1 MTASAEATRDAGGA
15 LDVAGGNADIAALAR
30 GGRTNFLGFLLRLAA
45 RLPFLFIAGRLYG
58 AEALGRFASAM
69 VMIELAGQL
78 CTLGQKRGLA
88 QRLSEDER
96 HPANIIAD
104 GMVLSVAIA
113 AIVGVALYCFPAP
126 MFPSGHYSAIDRL
139 LVTAIFPATITDIA
153 LAALAYRYDVAT
165 TVRSRS
171 LVEPW
176 SLSITA
182 AACYYIAPHSAMAAS
197 GLAISYIV
205 SQYTSALTA
214 LVPLLRSYGWPRD
227 WTPHPLR
234 IGRLMLSTMP
244 LAAADAV
251 EWGTRKLDIAIL
263 GLFAPPAAVG
273 VYYVAQQVASLP
285 QKLKTSFEP
294 ILGPVVTRNL
304 KLRNYPEI
312 ARQVCQVGFWI
323 TAAQAGIALAL
334 GIPGRGVMGLVG
346 PHFIGGT
353 GALAFLLLAE
363 VAAATAVVSEAVLI
377 YIARIQNLLVSLATI
392 ALQGALTVGGIM
404 LVEQLRLG
412 ELYRD
417 AAAAASLMLALGIAS
432 IIKSRLLS
440 RLLDQPI
447 NNWRLALFPAVATA
461 SVAGWLAVRF
471 LPEWAELI
479 LGIPAILGL
488 YCWVLWHKGFGPDD
502 RVLFRRNV
510 GVDQPKDAATVVA
523 GGDSAVILAEAGLVK
538 VDLAKAGRA

>member
-1 MTASAEATRDAGGA
+1 MTAQLDAEQAD
-15 LDVAGGNADIAALAR
+15 NADIAALAR

-96 HPANIIAD
+96 RPANIIAD
-104 GMVLSVAIA
+104 GMVLSLGIA
-113 AIVGVALYCFPAP
+113 VVVSAALYLFPEP
-126 MFPSGHYSAIDRL
+126 MFPSGHYTEIDRL
-139 LVTAIFPATITDIA
+139 LVTAIFPATLTDIA

-171 LVEPW
+171 VVEPW
-176 SLSITA
+176 SLSIA
-182 AACYYIAPHSAMAAS
+182 AGLCWYAAPHGMLLAS
-197 GLAISYIV
+197 GLSIAYIL
-205 SQYTSALTA
+205 SIYASALAA
-214 LVPLLRSYGWPRD
+214 LVPLLRSYGLPRQ
-227 WTPHPLR
+227 WRPHPLR
-234 IGRLMLSTMP
+234 IARLALSTMP

-263 GLFAPPAAVG
+263 GMFTGPAAVG

-304 KLRNYPEI
+304 KNRNYPEI

-346 PHFIGGT
+346 PHFVGGT
-353 GALAFLLLAE
+353 GALAFLLLGE

-392 ALQGALTVGGIM
+392 ALQALLTVGGIL
-404 LVEQLRLG
+404 LVKRLGLG

-417 AAAAASLMLALGIAS
+417 AAAAISLMLALGIAS
-432 IIKSRLLS
+432 IVKSRMLS

-447 NNWRLALFPAVATA
+447 NNWRMALFPAVASAGVT
-461 SVAGWLAVRF
+461 GWLAVHF

-488 YCWVLWHKGFGPDD
+488 YCWVLWHKGFGPAD
-502 RVLFRRNV
+502 RVLFRRN
-510 GVDQPKDAATVVA
+510 GGDAAPTPS
-523 GGDSAVILAEAGLVK
+523 DSAAALNNAGQ
-538 VDLAKAGRA
+538 A